1 MKWYNNMKK
10 VGMLMFIG
18 EHQHTL
24 DEKGRII
31 IPSKFRA
38 DLGLEFVMTKGLD
51 NCLFIYPKSEWEI
64 LEAKLKTLPLTSKD
78 ARAFVRF
85 FFSGASESTLD
96 KQGRVLIPSNLR
108 EHSRLDKDAVIIG
121 VSTRIEIWSKDH
133 WNNYIDEDNLSYE
146 SIAESMAELGI

>member
-1 MKWYNNMKK
+1 
-10 VGMLMFIG
+10 MFIG
-18 EHQHTL
+18 EHQHSL

-51 NCLFIYPKSEWEI
+51 NCLFIYPKSEWSI
-64 LEAKLKTLPLTSKD
+64 LEEKLKTLPLTNKD

-96 KQGRVLIPSNLR
+96 KQGRVLIPANLR
-108 EHSRLDKDAVIIG
+108 EHSKLDKDAVIIG
-121 VSTRIEIWSKDH
+121 VSTRLEIWSKDQ
-133 WNNYIDEDNLSYE
+133 WENYTDEDNLSYE

>member
-1 MKWYNNMKK
+1 
-10 VGMLMFIG
+10 MFIG
-18 EHQHTL
+18 EHQHSL

-51 NCLFIYPKSEWEI
+51 NCLFIYPKSEWSI
-64 LEAKLKTLPLTSKD
+64 LEEKLKTLPLTNKD

-96 KQGRVLIPSNLR
+96 KQGRVLIPANLR
-108 EHSRLDKDAVIIG
+108 EHSKLDKDAVIIG
-121 VSTRIEIWSKDH
+121 VSTRLEIWSKDQ
-133 WNNYIDEDNLSYE
+133 WDNYTDEDNLSYE